1 LFPADFGKSKPRMT
15 DSALNIA
22 RTLLDLEPD
31 VLLLC
36 LAHVGASGLGHLVAV
51 NKFFAILC
59 AEHSSHTP
67 FLASTVASGLG
78 AAHAALE
85 PQCRSAPSVGLFFSS
100 EPLCS
105 GRRSK
110 TFSAELTR
118 MAKRLPASA
127 HMIGCNTHR
136 IVTTQRDAVQSGGGD
151 KKVALQLGHFPE
163 ATIGSF
169 TLCPEDACKLGWDPD
184 DLEDEP

>member
-1 LFPADFGKSKPRMT
+1 MS
-15 DSALNIA
+15 DSSIDIA
-22 RTLLDLEPD
+22 RAPTLLDLEPD

-36 LAHVGASGLGHLVAV
+36 LAHVGARALGHLVAV

-169 TLCPEDACKLGWDPD
+169 TLCPEDASKLGWDPD